1 VLSKG
6 TPLRALYAYD
16 VPRSPAVELSILA
29 MVALAIPEKAAHGDT
44 TAEMARCA
52 RATGGAAEHSVKS
65 SDSVRA
71 LKNDSEEPS
80 RSTKKRGWMRSLG
93 MGVRVG

>member
-1 VLSKG
+1 MLSKG

-52 RATGGAAEHSVKS
+52 RATPPLSCVR
-65 SDSVRA
+65 SDTLTTSRA
-71 LKNDSEEPS
+71 VQGLL
-80 RSTKKRGWMRSLG
+80 WSLISY
-93 MGVRVG
+93 

>member
-1 VLSKG
+1 MLSKG

-52 RATGGAAEHSVKS
+52 RATPP
-65 SDSVRA
+65 
-71 LKNDSEEPS
+71 LCPCSEE
-80 RSTKKRGWMRSLG
+80 RL
-93 MGVRVG
+93 

>member
-1 VLSKG
+1 MLSKG

-52 RATGGAAEHSVKS
+52 RATPP
-65 SDSVRA
+65 SVRA